1 MEGRGG
7 LRGGRVRRVLEDVTA
22 DAVEAVVGFPV
33 GQGFNQGME
42 EESATWVSDAGVHNS
57 FRFVVGFFGCEIRRK
72 SAIKKV

>member
-33 GQGFNQGME
+33 GSGFNQGME
-42 EESATWVSDAGVHNS
+42 EGSATWVSDAG
-57 FRFVVGFFGCEIRRK
+57 GT
-72 SAIKKV
+72 